1 MKRFSVLFLA
11 LFISSLFACQS
22 IEKRNSTPQR
32 MVKDI
37 PLNQNKDNQGV
48 KKRLVILPIID
59 NKKVLTTEMSQG
71 IKKAFIREINRHDE
85 VIAFDSEDL
94 KIASIKINSQGSYDF
109 KEIQKILKD
118 YSVHSGLEAQ
128 VYDIKVKKTV
138 PLKGVIKNVKLE
150 YECSV
155 IVKVLNQ
162 NGKELYNTMKTVTYK
177 DQEGSLAQEMAN
189 ENGSSQLLPTLIKDA
204 MFEFV
209 PQVIKALET
218 VVWEGR
224 IASIQ
229 GERIF
234 LNVGKVSGLGAGDL
248 LRVVDEGE
256 EIYDTESG
264 SFIGKS
270 PGRLKGTLEVVSF
283 FGQDGAI
290 AVIHSGGGFR
300 ENDRVELY

>member
-1 MKRFSVLFLA
+1 MIKLIVFFSIVILV
-11 LFISSLFACQS
+11 ACQS
-22 IEKRNSTPQR
+22 MDKRSSNPQK

-37 PLNQNKDNQGV
+37 PLSQNKDNQSI
-48 KKRLVILPIID
+48 KKRLVVLPFID
-59 NKKVLTTEMSQG
+59 NKKILTPEMSAA
-71 IKKAFIREINRHDE
+71 IKKAFIREINKNED
-85 VIAFDSEDL
+85 VISFDSEDL
-94 KIASIKINSQGSYDF
+94 KMNSLRINSQGSYDF
-109 KEIQKILKD
+109 KDIQKLLKE

-128 VYDIKVKKTV
+128 IHDIKIKKSV
-138 PLKGVIKNVKLE
+138 PTKGVLKNVKVE
-150 YECSV
+150 YECSI

-162 NGKELYNTMKTVTYK
+162 NGKELFNTMKTVTYK
-177 DQEGSLAQEMAN
+177 DQGGDLATELMSD
-189 ENGSSQLLPTLIKDA
+189 SSSKILATLIKDA
-204 MFEFV
+204 LFEFV
-209 PQVIKALET
+209 PQVVKSLET
-218 VVWEGR
+218 IIWEGR
-224 IASIQ
+224 VASIQ

-234 LNVGKVSGLGAGDL
+234 LNVGKISGLNTGDL

-264 SFIGKS
+264 KFIGKS

>member
-1 MKRFSVLFLA
+1 MKIIYLLSLLA
-11 LFISSLFACQS
+11 LISCQS
-22 IEKRNSTPQR
+22 MDKRTSSPQK

-37 PLNQNKDNQGV
+37 PLSQSKDNQSV
-48 KKRLVILPIID
+48 KKRLVVLPIID
-59 NKKVLTTEMSQG
+59 AKKVLTPEMSQG
-71 IKKAFIREINRHDE
+71 IKKAFIREINKNEE

-94 KIASIKINSQGSYDF
+94 KISSVRLNTQGSYDF
-109 KEIQKILKD
+109 KEIQKILKE

-128 VYDIKVKKTV
+128 VSDIKIKKSV
-138 PLKGVIKNVKLE
+138 PVKGVIKNVKVE

-162 NGKELYNTMKTVTYK
+162 NGKELFNTMKTVTYK
-177 DQEGSLAQEMAN
+177 DQDGSLVQELAT
-189 ENGSSQLLPTLIKDA
+189 ENASSQLIPTLIKDA

-209 PQVIKALET
+209 PQVLKSLET
-218 VVWEGR
+218 VAWEGR

-234 LNVGKVSGLGAGDL
+234 LNVGKVSGLNRGDL

>member
-1 MKRFSVLFLA
+1 MRVFNFLFLVFLVSA
-11 LFISSLFACQS
+11 QFACQS
-22 IEKRNSTPQR
+22 FEKRNSTPQK

-37 PLNQNKDNQGV
+37 PLNQSKNNQGV

-59 NKKVLTTEMSQG
+59 NKKVLTAEMSQG
-71 IKKAFIREINRHDE
+71 IKKAFIREINRTED

-94 KIASIKINSQGSYDF
+94 KISSIKINSQGSYDF

-128 VYDIKVKKTV
+128 VYDIKVKKSV

-177 DQEGSLAQEMAN
+177 DQEGSLAQELAG
-189 ENGSSQLLPTLIKDA
+189 EGGTSQLLPTLIKDA

-209 PQVIKALET
+209 PQVLKSLET

-224 IASIQ
+224 IASVQ

-234 LNVGKVSGLGAGDL
+234 LNVGKISGLAAGDL